1 MDDRRRKTGTERA
14 ERLREDQEV
23 QMHTDGDQY
32 RIMEP
37 VCKRCWRVD
46 DVEALPQIFDR
57 AFRLAES
64 GRPGPVLIDI
74 PMDMFSREMD
84 EDLWDRTYKDS
95 HVNFILIVE
104 YPPIDK

>member
-32 RIMEP
+32 RSMEP
-37 VCKRCWRVD
+37 VCKRCW
-46 DVEALPQIFDR
+46 
-57 AFRLAES
+57 
-64 GRPGPVLIDI
+64 GPVLIDI

>member
-1 MDDRRRKTGTERA
+1 
-14 ERLREDQEV
+14 
-23 QMHTDGDQY
+23 
-32 RIMEP
+32 MEP
-37 VCKRCWRVD
+37 VCKRCW
-46 DVEALPQIFDR
+46 
-57 AFRLAES
+57 
-64 GRPGPVLIDI
+64 GPVLIDI